1 MGDRNLRSATI
12 ASQPNTFGACMVC
25 RGPFLPCMATALS
38 PENMSLIR
46 LQYAFTSINPQYNFM
61 SGKKDAH
68 VFQVKLV
75 QPAILWTDRVCEVGG
90 KMAYVDFRA
99 YLQRGV
105 GVGANGRTRKGQK
118 DPYIEAFACPA
129 TEQKVDRGTTA
140 TWDAPSWP
148 VRFPGLLGSLRGK
161 GDVGRVMN
169 LYEEWTT
176 LTHVTYPV
184 CNTCNRIMDSDAE
197 QRALLSDGAL
207 PLVPGEAITIHK
219 GSGEDVAFPQAGN
232 LDLSRSYRHA
242 LLGYYL
248 HRCLLGLPEA
258 DFDYLA
264 KHDGF
269 LAYTRMCYLALMIA
283 CKWKGV
289 MGGNGSEVGSMHTGP
304 QVGFY
309 VSYLAWNLLRTGA
322 RADSDNRV
330 SRLEPIGDRG
340 GDGFDFARF
349 HIMFA
354 LEAPRCDGLWPE
366 GCERSLP
373 AYVYAAEDASVNAM
387 TLLQWTDAGVSR
399 YVREVGMGLSCL
411 MRGDAAGLTNWTDAM
426 RRSPTHC
433 ANKVS
438 PDVFMKRLQDFFVTP
453 VEGKQLMA
461 LQRCMPCASS
471 DPNKHNPGA
480 FIRMFG
486 CTTVLLPYYHH
497 IRKEEELRRV
507 VWDLL
512 HTLVESEWT
521 NLREANPGMVT
532 EDTQKVAYNL
542 AFSTVASEVLIEH
555 GLPVPGTFREVLE
568 VILRG
573 FNGTSLSRAIK
584 GGHLCSVWKASIRLM
599 NAHACVDAVS
609 FADEAGPDLIDRL
622 GRGRVPKAPPD
633 GPMTRA
639 AARAAAEKAAADR
652 AAAEKVAADRAAVEQ
667 AARARATRGGPTT
680 RSVGNTTHTSLP

>member
-1 MGDRNLRSATI
+1 
-12 ASQPNTFGACMVC
+12 MVC

-38 PENMSLIR
+38 PENMALIR

-75 QPAILWTDRVCEVGG
+75 QPAILWADRVCEVGSRL
-90 KMAYVDFRA
+90 AYPDFQA

-105 GVGANGRTRKGQK
+105 GVGASGRTRRSQE

-148 VRFPGLLGSLRGK
+148 VRFPGLLQSLRDG
-161 GDVGRVMN
+161 GDLGCSSAGGTALGGVVRQ
-169 LYEEWTT
+169 YEEWTT

-197 QRALLSDGAL
+197 QRVLLSDGAL
-207 PLVPGEAITIHK
+207 PLVPGEAITVHR
-219 GSGEDVAFPQAGN
+219 GSGEEEKLPQAGK

-248 HRCLLGLPEA
+248 HRCLLGLSER
-258 DFDYLA
+258 DFDYLTERE
-264 KHDGF
+264 GF

-309 VSYLAWNLLRTGA
+309 VSYLAWNLLRTGV
-322 RADSDNRV
+322 RADSDD
-330 SRLEPIGDRG
+330 SG

-373 AYVYAAEDASVNAM
+373 AYVYAAEDASVNAV

-399 YVREVGMGLSCL
+399 YVREMGVGLACL
-411 MRGDAAGLTNWTDAM
+411 MRGDDTGLITWARAM
-426 RRSPTHC
+426 GRNSAHC
-433 ANKVS
+433 ASKV
-438 PDVFMKRLQDFFVTP
+438 PMDAFVKRLRDFFVTP
-453 VEGKQLMA
+453 TEGKQLMA

-521 NLREANPGMVT
+521 NLREANPGVVT

-542 AFSTVASEVLIEH
+542 AFSTVASEVLTKH

-568 VILRG
+568 VIFRG
-573 FNGTSLSRAIK
+573 FNGTSLTRAIK
-584 GGHLCSVWKASIRLM
+584 GGHLCSVWKASTRLM
-599 NAHACVDAVS
+599 SAHACVDAVS
-609 FADEAGPDLIDRL
+609 FVDEAGPALIDRL
-622 GRGRVPKAPPD
+622 GKGQAPKAPSD
-633 GPMTRA
+633 GPVTRA
-639 AARAAAEKAAADR
+639 AARAAAEKAAAAQAG
-652 AAAEKVAADRAAVEQ
+652 AA
-667 AARARATRGGPTT
+667 RGGPTT